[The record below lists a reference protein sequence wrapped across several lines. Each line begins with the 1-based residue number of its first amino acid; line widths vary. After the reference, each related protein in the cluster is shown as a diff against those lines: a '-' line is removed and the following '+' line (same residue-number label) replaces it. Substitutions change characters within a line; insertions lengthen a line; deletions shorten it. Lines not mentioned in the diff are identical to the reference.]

1 MEYLTE
7 ELMKDMEN
15 EVVDVPQNTDWRV
28 VFTEGIQQVE
38 DTLNSVL
45 ELYNEIPMYFN
56 SQYQQQESSM
66 EDRISINRRMFI
78 ER

>member
-28 VFTEGIQQVE
+28 ILTEGIQQVE
-38 DTLNSVL
+38 DTLNSAL
-45 ELYNEIPMYFN
+45 EVYTEVSTYSNNHY
-56 SQYQQQESSM
+56 QY
-66 EDRISINRRMFI
+66 
-78 ER
+78 

>member
-15 EVVDVPQNTDWRV
+15 EVVDVLQNTDWRV

-56 SQYQQQESSM
+56 RQYQ
-66 EDRISINRRMFI
+66 
-78 ER
+78 